1 MTNARATASA
11 RSDRARKHHRQQAL
25 LRLVGERELSTQGEL
40 VRALRGA
47 GFAATQA
54 TVSRDIVE
62 LGLVKLPRDGTH
74 VYAAPAIASG
84 GGADR
89 LRRFCED
96 YPVEATVAGT
106 LVVIRSLPGTANALA
121 AALDAARFPEV
132 VGTIA
137 GDDTV
142 FVAVSR
148 ERDTRS
154 LLERLGDLGV
164 MTQRAHA
171 ARGSGAAAAGKKGAP
186 RP

>member
-1 MTNARATASA
+1 MKDRAAQA

-25 LRLVGERELSTQGEL
+25 LRLVADRQLSTQGEL
-40 VRALRGA
+40 VRALRAA
-47 GFAATQA
+47 GFPSTQA
-54 TVSRDIVE
+54 TVSRDVVE

-74 VYAAPAIASG
+74 AYSAPAIASG

-96 YPVEATVAGT
+96 YPVEAAVAGT
-106 LVVIRSLPGTANALA
+106 LVIVRSLPGTANALA

-132 VGTIA
+132 VGTVA

-142 FVAVSR
+142 FVAVAR

-154 LLERLGDLGV
+154 LVTRLGELGV
-164 MTQRAHA
+164 ITRTVSE
-171 ARGSGAAAAGKKGAP
+171 RGSGSAGPKRVHK
-186 RP
+186 

>member
-1 MTNARATASA
+1 MKERRSAKA

-25 LRLVGERELSTQGEL
+25 LRLVGERQLSTQDEL
-40 VRALRGA
+40 VRALRSA
-47 GFAATQA
+47 GFEATQA

-62 LGLVKLPRDGTH
+62 LGLVKLPQDGTH

-96 YPVEATVAGT
+96 YPVEAAVAGT
-106 LVVIRSLPGTANALA
+106 LVIIRSLPGTANALA
-121 AALDAARFPEV
+121 AALDAARFSEV

-142 FVAVSR
+142 FAAVAR
-148 ERDTRS
+148 ERDVRS
-154 LLERLGDLGV
+154 LVERLGDLGV
-164 MTQRAHA
+164 ITRRGRAA
-171 ARGSGAAAAGKKGAP
+171 TGKGSGS
-186 RP
+186 